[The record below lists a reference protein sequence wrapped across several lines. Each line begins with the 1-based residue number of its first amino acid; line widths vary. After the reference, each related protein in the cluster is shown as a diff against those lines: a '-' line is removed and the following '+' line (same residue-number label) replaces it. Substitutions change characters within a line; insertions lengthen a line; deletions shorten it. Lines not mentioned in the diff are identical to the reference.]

1 VTPDAASPPPPY
13 AGVATR
19 GVAIVVDI
27 VIIDVLTVVGVAIAS
42 LVLSTII
49 PGDHSLGVPEIVTA
63 GAVWLISVGGYFVGF
78 WSLVGR
84 TPGMRL
90 MRLEVRA
97 DDGGDVSFARASL
110 RFVGLIIAA
119 IPLGL
124 GFLLALVDDRRQ
136 GLQDKIGGTV
146 VLYVAARVR
155 GVVVAAVPDPAAAR
169 HDAAGPGE
177 VIEGT
182 VVPPGAR
189 PA

>member
-1 VTPDAASPPPPY
+1 VTRGASPPPY
-13 AGVATR
+13 AGFATR
-19 GVAIVVDI
+19 AVGLVVDI
-27 VIIDVLTVVGVAIAS
+27 VIIDVVTVVGAAIAS

-49 PGDHSLGVPEIVTA
+49 PGDVSLDLPAALAA
-63 GAVWLISVGGYFVGF
+63 GAVWLISVGGYFVLF

-97 DDGGDVSFARASL
+97 ADGGDVGFGRASM
-110 RFVGLIIAA
+110 RFIGLIIAA
-119 IPLGL
+119 IPFGL

-136 GLQDKIGGTV
+136 GLQDKIGRTV

-155 GVVVAAVPDPAAAR
+155 GVVIASPLESVEAR
-169 HDAAGPGE
+169 HETAPDD

>member
-1 VTPDAASPPPPY
+1 MTRGASPPPY
-13 AGVATR
+13 AGFATR
-19 GVAIVVDI
+19 AVGLVVDI
-27 VIIDVLTVVGVAIAS
+27 VIIDVVTVVGAAIAS

-49 PGDHSLGVPEIVTA
+49 PGDVSLDLPAALAA
-63 GAVWLISVGGYFVGF
+63 GAVWLISVGGYFVLF

-97 DDGGDVSFARASL
+97 ADGGDVGFARATL
-110 RFVGLIIAA
+110 RFIGLVVAA
-119 IPLGL
+119 IPFGL
-124 GFLLALVDDRRQ
+124 GFLLTLVDDRRQ

-146 VLYVAARVR
+146 VLYVAGRVR
-155 GVVVAAVPDPAAAR
+155 GVVAAAVPDPAAAR
-169 HDAAGPGE
+169 HEAAGPAGE

>member
-1 VTPDAASPPPPY
+1 VTAGASPPPY

-19 GVAIVVDI
+19 AVAIVVDV
-27 VIIDVLTVVGVAIAS
+27 VIIDVLTIVGVALVA
-42 LVLSTII
+42 LVLSTIV
-49 PGDHSLGVPEIVTA
+49 PGDHSLGLPEALTA
-63 GAVWLISVGGYFVGF
+63 GAVWLVSVGGYFIGF

-97 DDGGDVSFARASL
+97 DDGGDVGFARASL

-119 IPLGL
+119 IPFGL

-146 VLYVAARVR
+146 VLYAVARVR
-155 GVVVAAVPDPAAAR
+155 GVVAAAVPDPATPR
-169 HDAAGPGE
+169 HEAAGPEGE

>member
-1 VTPDAASPPPPY
+1 MTPGSSPPPY

-19 GVAIVVDI
+19 GVAIVVDV

-42 LVLSTII
+42 LVLRTII
-49 PGDHSLGVPEIVTA
+49 PGHHSLGVPEVVTA
-63 GAVWLISVGGYFVGF
+63 GAIWLISVGGYFVGF

-97 DDGGDVSFARASL
+97 ADGGDVGFLRASM
-110 RFVGLIIAA
+110 RFLGLIIAA
-119 IPLGL
+119 IPFGL

-146 VLYVAARVR
+146 VLYAAARVR
-155 GVVVAAVPDPAAAR
+155 GVVIASPLESVEAR
-169 HDAAGPGE
+169 HEAPGPASD